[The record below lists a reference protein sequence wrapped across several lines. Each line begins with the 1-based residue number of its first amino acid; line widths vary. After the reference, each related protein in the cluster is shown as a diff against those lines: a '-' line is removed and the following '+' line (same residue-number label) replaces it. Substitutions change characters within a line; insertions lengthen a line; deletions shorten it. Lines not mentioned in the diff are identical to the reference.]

1 MTDIVSAIF
10 CFTAYLLL
18 NCAVLGE
25 RFFARMPHGLL
36 HETDVFARGRDIR
49 KQPILEAGESPRP
62 EDLFGMFE
70 FFFFLVS
77 LSVFFLLFMPK
88 ARGETP
94 EPVLDA
100 ALLALPMPVMV
111 VGAESMRLYTANE
124 ACGKLLGKSCVP
136 GVRFGQLF
144 VADNRMEHFLRTA
157 SGKVLPSHID
167 PGAQFRQGV
176 REEVSCHW
184 KDSLGRPLPMVI
196 TLFFI
201 EKTPRNEP
209 FLYLSADPNGSI
221 SSASLRRGFDSF
233 PEMLFFKDRN
243 GRFMLCNSSF
253 CSISERSLDEVL
265 GKTVPELG
273 LAQPFDRLLCAHDD
287 NVLESGLSFF
297 SEMTVSTEDG
307 ASISFENHSYPD
319 IAADGSIQG
328 IFGMCR
334 DITLSKVT
342 AEALKRQ
349 GDLLQAANDAA
360 LLLFSDDEEL
370 DDLAARVLGS
380 IGTLTGAD
388 RVDVWRNHGSS
399 VEGLLCTQVY
409 SWKRDNSPN
418 YTGVYANTVIYSAHL
433 PGWEEELSSGR
444 CVNTLNRELSPQE
457 LRQLAMQRTGAALAA
472 PILFRSTFWG
482 FISMGVREKEHDW
495 GRAEE
500 ATLRSV
506 GLLLAATMQRREIQ
520 EALAESEQRFRDVT
534 MAAGEIVWELDAQG
548 YFSYISER
556 VFALTG
562 YRPEEVRGMR
572 WEDFAIDVQGEEM
585 TGRMFQASVPTGSFR
600 AFEHKIRGKF
610 GEAIWLFTS
619 GKLLT
624 GPDGIAGLRGTSL
637 DISHDKQTTENLN
650 TTLKALENANK
661 ELELSAQRAHALAR
675 KAESAS
681 RAKSEF
687 LANMSHEIRTPLNAI
702 TGLAYLMKKTRLSG
716 KQDDYVN
723 KIHGAGI
730 TLLGVVNDILDFSK
744 IESGKFELEY
754 LPFVLSSVFDN
765 LASITGPKAEE
776 QGLDAAF
783 FIESDV
789 PMRLVGD
796 QLRLGQVLIN
806 IVGNAVKFTEK
817 GGISVSC
824 QLEQDGDETIL
835 LRFVVRDTG
844 IGIPEERQHLLFQS
858 FSQVDSSITR
868 RYGGTGLGLVITKK
882 LVELAGGS
890 MSLESSPH
898 WGTVVTVTMPLG
910 VDRDSAGR
918 VCLPQNGRLRGVR
931 VILIEPS
938 EMQRAF
944 LSLMLEDMGCEA
956 AVFSG
961 IDELFKAAGRTGCL
975 ADARV
980 IIMPLALMQHE
991 QSGNMKL
998 LKEACTGVAPPV
1010 LAVVPFGYVDG
1021 LDDRG
1026 GLDGRIKPSALISR
1040 PLLSYDLY
1048 DVLCRLVHKPDTEG
1062 MNEERHKVSVAKV
1075 PYFPDTRILLVEDNL
1090 INQQIAGE
1098 LLLEAGVKVTVAE
1111 NGRVAIDLLESAQ
1124 EIAYDLV
1131 FMDLQMPEMDGITAT
1146 RHLRGNPRFDSLPI
1160 IAMTAHATVEE
1171 RQRCLDIGMN
1181 EHIAK
1186 PIDVAALY
1194 DTLRRWLANSGRQEK
1209 GKPDRL
1215 PGESG
1220 SAVQGEPSGAE
1231 RNDDKAP
1238 VLYPVAGERSSS
1250 SAEPGADEGL

>member
-1 MTDIVSAIF
+1 
-10 CFTAYLLL
+10 
-18 NCAVLGE
+18 
-25 RFFARMPHGLL
+25 
-36 HETDVFARGRDIR
+36 
-49 KQPILEAGESPRP
+49 
-62 EDLFGMFE
+62 MFE
-70 FFFFLVS
+70 SFFFLMT
-77 LSVFFLLFMPK
+77 LSGIFFLLFVSK

-94 EPVLDA
+94 APAVDA
-100 ALLALPMPVMV
+100 ALLALPMPVMI

-124 ACGKLLGKSCVP
+124 ACSRHLGKTCVP

-157 SGKVLPSHID
+157 SGRVMPQHIESGSH
-167 PGAQFRQGV
+167 FRQSV
-176 REEVSCHW
+176 NEEVSCNW
-184 KDSLGRPLPMVI
+184 KDSLGRPLPMVV

-201 EKTPRNEP
+201 EKAPHGEP
-209 FLYLSADPNGSI
+209 LLYLSADPNASI
-221 SSASLRRGFDSF
+221 SSASLRRSFDSF
-233 PEMLFFKDRN
+233 PEMLFFKDRQ
-243 GRFMLCNSSF
+243 GRFTLCNSSF
-253 CSISERSLDEVL
+253 CAINERSLEEVL
-265 GKTVPELG
+265 GRTVPELG
-273 LAQPFDRLLCAHDD
+273 LEQPFDTLLCAHDE

-297 SEMTVSTEDG
+297 SEMTVATEG
-307 ASISFENHSYPD
+307 GTAISFENHSYPD

-334 DITLSKVT
+334 DVSLSKAT

-370 DDLAARVLGS
+370 DELAAKVLGS

-409 SWKRDNSPN
+409 SWKRDKSPH

-457 LRQLAMQRTGAALAA
+457 LRQLALQRMGAALAA

-482 FISMGVREKEHDW
+482 FICMGVQGEEHDW

-534 MAAGEIVWELDAQG
+534 MAAGEIIWELDAQG

-572 WEDFAIDVQGEEM
+572 WEDLAIDAQGEEM

-600 AFEHKIRGKF
+600 AFEHKIKGKY

-624 GPDGIAGLRGTSL
+624 GPEGIAGLRGTSL
-637 DISHDKQTTENLN
+637 DISHDKQTTENLS

-716 KQDDYVN
+716 KQDDYIN

-744 IESGKFELEY
+744 IESGKFELER
-754 LPFVLSSVFDN
+754 LPFILSSVFDN

-776 QGLDAAF
+776 QGLDTAF
-783 FIESDV
+783 FIESGV

-796 QLRLGQVLIN
+796 PLRLGQVLIN
-806 IVGNAVKFTEK
+806 IVGNAVKFTEQ
-817 GGISVSC
+817 GGVSVNC
-824 QLEQDGDETIL
+824 QLEHGGDETVL
-835 LRFVVRDTG
+835 LRFVIRDTG

-890 MSLESSPH
+890 MSLESSPR
-898 WGTVVTVTMPLG
+898 WGTMVTVAMPMG
-910 VDRDSAGR
+910 VDKDVAGK
-918 VCLPQNGRLRGVR
+918 VCLLQNGKLRGIG
-931 VILIEPS
+931 VILIDPS
-938 EMQRAF
+938 EMQRTF
-944 LSLMLEDMGCEA
+944 LSLMLEDMGCEVTA
-956 AVFSG
+956 FSDIGDFFQAVKLVG
-961 IDELFKAAGRTGCL
+961 L

-980 IIMPLALMQHE
+980 IIMPLALVQQE
-991 QSGNMKL
+991 QGRNMKVL
-998 LKEACTGVAPPV
+998 AEVCADNVPHV
-1010 LAVVPFGYVDG
+1010 LAVAPFGYVDG
-1021 LDDRG
+1021 LEDSAVP
-1026 GLDGRIKPSALISR
+1026 DGRIRPSALIFR

-1048 DVLCRLVHKPDTEG
+1048 DVLCRLVHQPDSAC
-1062 MNEERHKVSVAKV
+1062 MEEVRQNAALAKV
-1075 PYFPDTRILLVEDNL
+1075 PYFPDAHVLLVEDNL

-1098 LLLEAGVKVTVAE
+1098 LLQEAGVRVTVAE
-1111 NGRVAIDLLESAQ
+1111 NGSVAIDLLESG
-1124 EIAYDLV
+1124 ESGPYDLV

-1146 RHLRGNPRFDSLPI
+1146 RHIRANSHFDSLPI

-1194 DTLRRWLANSGRQEK
+1194 DTLRRWLSGTSHKEK
-1209 GKPDRL
+1209 EGTETL
-1215 PGESG
+1215 PVGGGEQQRSETPEVEKVYEGG
-1220 SAVQGEPSGAE
+1220 SFS
-1231 RNDDKAP
+1231 
-1238 VLYPVAGERSSS
+1238 
-1250 SAEPGADEGL
+1250 